1 LNNDIENNHSEVS
14 ADKTQIEESTQVEM
28 STEVALP
35 QVIVQGAP
43 LESLPT
49 DLYVP
54 PDALQV
60 FLESFEGPLDLLL
73 YLIQRQNLDI
83 LNIPIADI
91 THQYL
96 QYVDLMQE
104 FNLDLAAEYLLMAAI
119 LMEIKSRL
127 LLPSTQEN
135 EQESDP
141 RAQLV
146 QQLREYAQ
154 YKQAAQDLDALPRME
169 RDIFLAVVERPNI
182 PKEIIVPDISWSAM
196 LEAMQDVME
205 RASLFTSHQ
214 IMREPLSVRE
224 RMSFILEQLKIT
236 QTIDFMSFFTLE
248 EGRAGVVVTLLA
260 ILELAKE
267 SLIQIVQP
275 QPFEMI
281 QVVSLE

>member
-1 LNNDIENNHSEVS
+1 MNNDTENNDTEVS
-14 ADKTQIEESTQVEM
+14 VDNTQIEM
-28 STEVALP
+28 STEVDTTSPLAL
-35 QVIVQGAP
+35 VQGAP

-60 FLESFEGPLDLLL
+60 FLERFEGPLDLLL

-83 LNIPIADI
+83 LNIPIAEI

-104 FNLDLAAEYLLMAAI
+104 FNLDLAAEYLLMAAM

-169 RDIFLAVVERPNI
+169 RDIFLAAVERPNI

-196 LEAMQDVME
+196 LEAMRDVME

-224 RMSFILEQLKIT
+224 RMSLILEQLKIT

>member
-1 LNNDIENNHSEVS
+1 
-14 ADKTQIEESTQVEM
+14 M